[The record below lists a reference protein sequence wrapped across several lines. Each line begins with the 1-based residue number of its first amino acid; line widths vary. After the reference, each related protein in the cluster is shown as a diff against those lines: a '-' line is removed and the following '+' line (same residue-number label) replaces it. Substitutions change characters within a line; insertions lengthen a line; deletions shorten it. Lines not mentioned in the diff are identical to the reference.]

1 MLNMTDRDAIVIY
14 ESNTGFT
21 ARYALWIAEK
31 MECPFIKYSEATAP
45 ALGHYKTL
53 IFGGWIKA
61 GKIQGLDWLR
71 KNISQFEE
79 QNVILYCTG
88 AGPAEKQDLQKLA
101 ADNLTGGLV
110 GLPLFYLPGGIN
122 RAKMGFVYRL
132 VIGAVANSLKKK
144 EPELAKALK
153 EGCDFSSPDLVDPL
167 VALAKSKE

>member
-1 MLNMTDRDAIVIY
+1 MTDRDAIVIY
-14 ESNTGFT
+14 ESKTGFT

-31 MECPFIKYSEATAP
+31 LECPFIKYSEASAP
-45 ALGHYKTL
+45 ALKHYKTL
-53 IFGGWIKA
+53 VFGGWIKA

-88 AGPAEKQDLQKLA
+88 AGPAEKQDMQKLA
-101 ADNLTGGLV
+101 TDNLTDGLA

-122 RAKMGFVYRL
+122 RAKMGLLNRII
-132 VIGAVANSLKKK
+132 IGAVANSLQKK

-153 EGCDFSSPDLVDPL
+153 EGCDLTSPDLVDPL
-167 VALAKSKE
+167 VALAKSKA